1 MNGHRR
7 GLPTSPLKTLSRFLF
22 PIAFLFLVLLL
33 GGCGQ
38 VVTKPTATV
47 FIPTATPTP
56 TRETPT
62 PTPTATTT
70 PIPATPEPTATP
82 TPEPTPII
90 HTLQA
95 GDTLI
100 GLARKYGVTVQA
112 IQEANGI
119 TDPRGL
125 LVGQQIIIPTDPEA
139 RLSAG
144 TPTPAPTPPPARI
157 SPLTFSEQAGVLWA
171 LGELTLTGGDPI
183 EDVVV
188 QVDLLDQSGQVIAS
202 AQTPMLQTMLAPGE
216 PAGFAVRFAP
226 PPGRF
231 ASYYSQIVNAMPAHT
246 ALAYRDLTIENLLAQ
261 QSGDAV
267 FSLSG
272 QIVNTGAAPAR
283 NITVSVILY
292 DEAGQV
298 TGVRQVP
305 ADPSQLQPG
314 ETAFFSAE
322 LIPVHLPVADY
333 HLLAEGQR
341 VQLPND

>member
-1 MNGHRR
+1 MNNPRR
-7 GLPTSPLKTLSRFLF
+7 LSSLRLLKTPSRVSSAALL
-22 PIAFLFLVLLL
+22 IILVLLL
-33 GGCGQ
+33 SGCGQ
-38 VVTKPTATV
+38 VVTKPTAKV
-47 FIPTATPTP
+47 FVPTITPTP

-62 PTPTATTT
+62 PTATATST
-70 PIPATPEPTATP
+70 PVPATPEPTDTP

-144 TPTPAPTPPPARI
+144 TPTPEPTPPPAAI
-157 SPLTFSEQAGVLWA
+157 SPLTFHEQPGVLWA
-171 LGELTLTGGDPI
+171 LGELMLKAGDPI

-188 QVDLLDQSGQVIAS
+188 QVDLLDTSGQVIAS
-202 AQTPMLQTMLAPGE
+202 ARAPMLQSMLAPDE

-226 PPGRF
+226 PPGPF
-231 ASYYSQIVNAMPAHT
+231 ASYYSQIVSARSAHT
-246 ALAYRDLTIENLLAQ
+246 AFTYRDLTIENLLAQ
-261 QSGDAV
+261 QSGEST

-272 QIVNTGAAPAR
+272 QIVNTGAAPAQ
-283 NITVSVILY
+283 NIAVSIILY
-292 DEAGQV
+292 DEAGRV
-298 TGVRQVP
+298 TGVRRVN
-305 ADPSQLQPG
+305 ADPPHLQPG
-314 ETAFFSAE
+314 ETAFFSAD
-322 LIPVHLPVADY
+322 LIPVRLPVADY

-341 VQLPND
+341 IQLPND